1 MKQLQA
7 PQFGSLVFVGWAHSH
22 THTHTHDLVCQK
34 GPGLPA
40 GNMGDISSDMG
51 EYESGKKQVT
61 FVTEVSFVVDY
72 VGPC

>member
-1 MKQLQA
+1 M
-7 PQFGSLVFVGWAHSH
+7 
-22 THTHTHDLVCQK
+22 CQK